1 MVASVGAEPI
11 RRCDARK
18 RGCSIRVSALPTLG
32 RMLEGAEITLLG
44 VGLAA
49 IAVWAGWLAVRVGRR
64 EPDG

>member
-1 MVASVGAEPI
+1 MVASVGAPPF

-18 RGCSIRVSALPTLG
+18 RGCSVRVIGLPTLG

-49 IAVWAGWLAVRVGRR
+49 IAVWAGWLAVRLARR
-64 EPDG
+64 DVDG